1 MWGGRGGCG
10 GGIRAGKRSAAFRG
24 GQAAAAA
31 LADGEDRASADLAAG
46 RPAAEEHQG
55 DGEVRYEIR
64 NSAKVRKVKSAF
76 SF

>member
-1 MWGGRGGCG
+1 MISLFLADIVKQRRL
-10 GGIRAGKRSAAFRG
+10 GIVRRG